1 MLTGEDDVLDVFVG
15 VVFDVDVHFD
25 GLTVVVNLEKVRE
38 NMSSFYKYQLKQ
50 MFLFHSSE

>member
-25 GLTVVVNLEKVRE
+25 GLTVVVNLEKVKE

-50 MFLFHSSE
+50 TFLFHSSE